1 MKPVRRNNLLNYAG
15 SQKNRASNGLKI
27 LLINNHTVHL
37 NSLGKALAGHQI
49 EVQTY
54 RPGLKFNDEGKDLII
69 LSGGGGEGLEI
80 HDEYEPG
87 RLWYDDEMDFVR
99 NTTKPVLGICMG
111 FEVIARAYGAPI
123 GSVGG
128 LILGRERVEL
138 TNTAKQLFQS
148 TSLQQY
154 EAHRYLLEDV
164 PEGFEVLATS
174 KKNGKKMGIEIFRY
188 QRGQKKIFATQFHP
202 EKGGTLEL
210 KQMINAIA

>member
-1 MKPVRRNNLLNYAG
+1 M
-15 SQKNRASNGLKI
+15 KI

-37 NSLGKALAGHQI
+37 NSLGKALAGHQVEI
-49 EVQTY
+49 QTY
-54 RPGLKFNDEGKDLII
+54 RPGLEFNDNDKDLVI

-99 NTTKPVLGICMG
+99 STAKPILGICMG

-123 GSVGG
+123 GNVGG

-138 TNTAKQLFQS
+138 SKTAKQLFHS

-164 PEGFEVLATS
+164 PEGFGVLATS
-174 KKNGKKMGIEIFRY
+174 KKNGKKKGIEVFRY
-188 QRGQKKIFATQFHP
+188 QQGPKKIFATQFHP

-210 KQMINAIA
+210 KHLISAIA